1 MKARRNRLNRRPWC
15 KVHHTNDTRLDIT
28 CPTCQR
34 ATHIHE
40 AALKSARRYISF
52 VVTCT
57 SCHRGGRLMP
67 AQGGKRWELVALDGN
82 TPVMQG
88 RLRIGGTP

>member
-1 MKARRNRLNRRPWC
+1 MTARRTSRSRRPWC
-15 KVHHTNDTRLDIT
+15 QLHHTNDTRLDIT
-28 CPTCQR
+28 CPTCKQE
-34 ATHIHE
+34 THLHE
-40 AALKSARRYISF
+40 GDVKQARRYVNSNIR
-52 VVTCT
+52 CT
-57 SCHRGGRLMP
+57 ACGRPNRLLP